1 MAEPDYDPTKR
12 IRELESSLYAG
23 GTSNEQARSKLHV
36 AHTHAPEDWQQV
48 STETIT
54 MKKKTRFNN
63 WYKKFF
69 LGALGF
75 FALALV
81 FAGFTFLRGGNAVSS
96 KYINLTILGKTFA
109 DGGEQIPFQIEI
121 ENGNNADLE
130 LVTLFIEYP
139 EGGVDGSSLVRTKR
153 DLGTIRAGESLVEDV
168 TLQLFGQEGSEQEIT
183 ARLEYRVQG
192 SNAIFEKTTNH
203 NLVLRSSPIRL
214 AVAALDTSV
223 PNQEITYTVTITSNG
238 TETLQNI
245 MVEAS
250 YPTGFRFTQSEPDVS
265 LGENIWIIGDLPP
278 GAEREI
284 SITGTLSGEE
294 DELKTFRAAVG
305 TQEPGNERKI
315 GAVYQTLAHVTELK
329 QAFLDARIL
338 VNGVSDPRVVVEP
351 GKDIDI
357 TVEWQNT
364 MSTPVTQ
371 AEIKLAFSGNAYDK
385 RGVGMIFNG
394 FFDSNINTVVWS
406 PVQNQALVTVDPGES
421 GNFTFRFTPK
431 SLASPEGLVYAPV
444 VQLAT
449 SVRAIQEGGEILQA
463 SNVDQK
469 TVAITSDLRLTQKTL
484 YYSGPFTNTGP
495 MPPRAEESTTYTVV
509 WQLSNSSNKV
519 RGTVLKTS
527 LPPYVAWKGVVS
539 PANAS
544 SALSYNS
551 VTREITWDIG
561 DIERGVGFSGTSPQ
575 EIAFQVAI
583 TPSSSQAFTAVDI
596 TKPVVITA
604 TDSVTESVITVTKNP
619 HTTRLVGDS
628 STIGG
633 NGIIAP

>member
-1 MAEPDYDPTKR
+1 MSEPDYDPTKR
-12 IRELESSLYAG
+12 IRQLESDLYAG
-23 GTSNEQARSKLHV
+23 GTSNEQVRSRLHV
-36 AHTHAPEDWQQV
+36 TRTHAPEDWQQS
-48 STETIT
+48 STETTT

-75 FALALV
+75 FALAFV

-130 LVTLFIEYP
+130 LATLFIEYP
-139 EGGVDGSSLVRTKR
+139 EGGVDGSSLVRMKR

-192 SNAIFEKTTNH
+192 SNAIFEKATNH

-223 PNQEITYTVTITSNG
+223 PNQEITYTVTVTSNG

-250 YPTGFRFTQSEPDVS
+250 YPAGFRFTQSEPDVS

-294 DELKTFRAAVG
+294 EELKTFRAAVG

-329 QAFLDARIL
+329 QAFLNARL
-338 VNGVSDPRVVVEP
+338 VVNGSRDSRIISEP
-351 GKDIDI
+351 GKPLEVQ
-357 TVEWQNT
+357 VEWENT
-364 MSTPVTQ
+364 MTTPVTQ
-371 AEIKLAFSGNAYDK
+371 AEIRLSLSGNAYDR
-385 RGVGMIFNG
+385 RGVGQVFNG
-394 FFDSNINTVVWS
+394 FFDSNTNTVLWS
-406 PVQNQALVTVDPGES
+406 ATQNPALVKVDPGES
-421 GNFTFRFTPK
+421 GTFSVSITPK
-431 SLASPEGLVYAPV
+431 SLASPDGLIFAPSM
-444 VQLAT
+444 QFAT
-449 SVRAIQEGGEILQA
+449 SVRAVQEGGEILSA

-469 TVAITSDLRLTQKTL
+469 TVAITSDLRLLQKTL

-495 MPPRAEESTTYTVV
+495 MPPRAGQATTYTMV

-519 RGTVLKTS
+519 KDTVLKTT
-527 LPPYVAWKGVVS
+527 LPSYVAWKGAIS
-539 PANAS
+539 PSSAS
-544 SALSYNS
+544 SALSYNA
-551 VTREITWDIG
+551 VTREIIWNVG
-561 DIERGVGFSGTSPQ
+561 DIERGVGFTGTPPK
-575 EIAFQVAI
+575 EVAFQIAI
-583 TPSSSQAFTAVDI
+583 TPSLSQVGAMSDM

-604 TDSVTESVITVTKNP
+604 TDSVTQGSITISKNP
-619 HTTRLVGDS
+619 HTTRLSGDT
-628 STIGG
+628 STVGG
-633 NGIIAP
+633 NGIIAQ